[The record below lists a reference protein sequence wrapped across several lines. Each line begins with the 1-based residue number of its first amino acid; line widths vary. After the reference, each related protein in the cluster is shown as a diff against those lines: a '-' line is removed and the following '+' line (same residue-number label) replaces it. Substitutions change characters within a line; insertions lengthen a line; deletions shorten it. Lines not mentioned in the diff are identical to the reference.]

1 MMSGPIDQMD
11 QGSRN
16 SVVPIMYRNGPDVDE
31 DKERNIDHLVQGEDE
46 WIDMVG

>member
-1 MMSGPIDQMD
+1 MDEEEVVVNMMSGPIDQMD

-31 DKERNIDHLVQGEDE
+31 DKERNIDHL
-46 WIDMVG
+46 WI